1 MRSMENIYICL
12 ASPIVVS
19 ILCLRRDWR
28 KAMIFI
34 LSGMTGYLLAAY
46 ITSYFTRIM
55 GCSAATASHAIA
67 PAVEEVIKF
76 LPIIFYL
83 LVFEPKRRD
92 CSNALLLVAVGFA
105 TFENVCFMTYYGAS
119 DLLDVLIRGLGTGAM
134 HELCCCTVALG
145 IFLLWDQPWLKTVGT
160 FGFLCTAITF
170 HAIFNIVVSGST
182 VSLWVGSAIP
192 ITIFGIYLVFFHKKL

>member
-12 ASPIVVS
+12 ASPIAVS
-19 ILCLRRDWR
+19 ILCLRREWR

-34 LSGMTGYLLAAY
+34 LAGMSGYLMAAY
-46 ITSYFTRIM
+46 VTSFFARVAECGTVV
-55 GCSAATASHAIA
+55 ASHTIA
-67 PAVEEVIKF
+67 PAVEEIIKF
-76 LPIIFYL
+76 LPILFYL
-83 LVFEPKRRD
+83 LVFEPKKRD
-92 CSNALLLVAVGFA
+92 CSNAYLLVAVGFA

-119 DLLDVLIRGLGTGAM
+119 DLLDVLIRGFGTGAM

-145 IFLLWDQPWLKTVGT
+145 IFLLWDTPWLRLAGT

-182 VSLWVGSAIP
+182 VSMWVGSAIP
-192 ITIFGIYLVFFHKKL
+192 ISIFGIYLAFFHKRL

>member
-19 ILCLRRDWR
+19 ILCLRREWR
-28 KAMIFI
+28 KSMIFI
-34 LSGMTGYLLAAY
+34 LAGMTGYLLAAY
-46 ITSYFTRIM
+46 VTSFFAGLI
-55 GCSAATASHAIA
+55 GCDTTTTSHAIA

-76 LPIIFYL
+76 LPIVFYL
-83 LVFEPKRRD
+83 LVFEPRRRD

-105 TFENVCFMTYYGAS
+105 TFENVVFMTYYGAS
-119 DLLDVLIRGLGTGAM
+119 DLIDVLVRGFGTGAM

-145 IFLLWDQPWLKTVGT
+145 VFLLWDQPWLKALGT
-160 FGFLCTAITF
+160 FAFLCCAITF

-182 VSLWVGSAIP
+182 FSMWVGSVIP
-192 ITIFGIYLVFFHKKL
+192 ITIFGIYLAFFHKKI